1 MIILNDIGIKTI
13 FKLLTKILTVHVK
26 IFDFDFSVAMN
37 NYIILSL
44 IWIVLNIFSIIWMLY
59 NFDTPS
65 CINHC

>member
-44 IWIVLNIFSIIWMLY
+44 I
-59 NFDTPS
+59 
-65 CINHC
+65 

>member
-13 FKLLTKILTVHVK
+13 LTKILTVHVK

-44 IWIVLNIFSIIWMLY
+44 IWIVLNIFSIICMLLLIQLWHTFLY
-59 NFDTPS
+59 
-65 CINHC
+65 